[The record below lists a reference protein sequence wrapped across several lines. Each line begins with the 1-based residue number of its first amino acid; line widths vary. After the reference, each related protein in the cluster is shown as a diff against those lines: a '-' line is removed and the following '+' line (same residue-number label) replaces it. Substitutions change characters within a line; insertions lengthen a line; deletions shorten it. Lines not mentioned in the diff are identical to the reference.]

1 MSFYDQGTGAG
12 VEIHSTFLFPAFA
25 QSSDIFFFP
34 EQSKRKKK
42 KSVGKRYC
50 SYCNRGCRCV
60 GTGFKASFVGRRKT
74 FFFFFFVTDG
84 GRRYVGRYVLQ
95 IWYVGGVERQLARIW
110 THIFAKTYSQRTVS
124 PESLIY
130 SVALFL
136 YSFIFLVYFRWKLCR

>member
-12 VEIHSTFLFPAFA
+12 GDSQNLFIPCFCA
-25 QSSDIFFFP
+25 ILRYIYIFP

-74 FFFFFFVTDG
+74 IFFCFVTDG

-130 SVALFL
+130 SMALFL